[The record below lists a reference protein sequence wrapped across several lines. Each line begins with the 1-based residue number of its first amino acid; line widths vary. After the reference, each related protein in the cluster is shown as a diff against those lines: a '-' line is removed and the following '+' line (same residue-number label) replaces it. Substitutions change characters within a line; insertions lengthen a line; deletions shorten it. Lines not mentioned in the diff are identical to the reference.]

1 MNPQN
6 STLMQALL
14 GQLGQAATSWYDV
27 VLLYAQA
34 IFFALVGF
42 QLLWTSITFALGR
55 REGGEFISTLFIMV
69 IDVGF
74 FYSLMLHPNWVL
86 DVLNS
91 FRIIGQDA
99 SNLDKLT
106 PDAIIDTGLH
116 LASSIITSIST
127 TGLVNFAVSVL
138 VAVFISIAILASF
151 AFIAARMV
159 LILAEIFFAVNISPM
174 LLAFSGLSATKYIAT
189 QYIGYVISSGI
200 QLLVMYLLI
209 GAGLDIAKTWSDI
222 IAQHGSDDVNAFM
235 LVGLASALYGVLVW
249 NLPKLIGGLA
259 SGAPQ
264 MSSGGIAAA
273 AAGFAG
279 GIAGARA
286 PFRSIV
292 NSGQSAVNT
301 LRAAGTNYSTRRN
314 DGNAS
319 RIGAASRAGIS
330 LTGAVLSSGANSI
343 LGRQGHRNA
352 AERIWT
358 STAKVEA
365 NNRLEEYQSK
375 GSTQKSGA
383 TN

>member
-1 MNPQN
+1 
-6 STLMQALL
+6 MQALL
-14 GQLGQAATSWYDV
+14 GQLGQASTSWYDV
-27 VLLYAQA
+27 VLLYAQSL
-34 IFFALVGF
+34 FFALVGF

-86 DVLNS
+86 DILES
-91 FRIIGQDA
+91 FRVIGQDA
-99 SNLDKLT
+99 SKLDKLT

-138 VAVFISIAILASF
+138 VAVFIAIAILASF

-159 LILAEIFFAVNISPM
+159 LVLAEIFFAINVSPL
-174 LLAFSGLSATKYIAT
+174 LLAFSGLSATRYIAT

-200 QLLVMYLLI
+200 QLFVMYLLI

-264 MSSGGIAAA
+264 MSSGGIVAA
-273 AAGFAG
+273 AAGMAAG
-279 GIAGARA
+279 FGAARA
-286 PFRSIV
+286 PVRGLV
-292 NSGQSAVNT
+292 NSGQWTANTARAAVANYGARRDGSGGSNVAALSRTAATTLGAGLASGVNT
-301 LRAAGTNYSTRRN
+301 
-314 DGNAS
+314 
-319 RIGAASRAGIS
+319 
-330 LTGAVLSSGANSI
+330 V
-343 LGRQGHRNA
+343 LGRHGHRGTP
-352 AERIWT
+352 ERIWT
-358 STAKVEA
+358 STAKTNAAKASSEA
-365 NNRLEEYQSK
+365 DDRLPQNANSD
-375 GSTQKSGA
+375 A
-383 TN
+383 